1 MAERALILSADVWSM
16 KDEQSGKPLSG
27 VSVWYVNDY
36 REDADDSF
44 GFKPT
49 KVSGTQE
56 ILSELRGKTPGVF
69 EVSFGSRPGAQ
80 NKAQLT
86 LVGVKHVAAVDLFAE
101 HTAFSPAP
109 KSLETKQA
117 EKF

>member
-1 MAERALILSADVWSM
+1 MAERALILSADVWNM

-36 REDADDSF
+36 RDDSTESF

-49 KVSGTQE
+49 KVSATAE
-56 ILSELRGKTPGVF
+56 TLLDLRGKLPGVF

-101 HTAFSPAP
+101 HTAFS
-109 KSLETKQA
+109 SSTKPNDN
-117 EKF
+117 KGL

>member
-1 MAERALILSADVWSM
+1 MERALILSADVWSM
-16 KDEQSGKPLSG
+16 NDERTGKPMSG

-36 REDADDSF
+36 RDDSGDSF
-44 GFKPT
+44 GYKPT
-49 KVSGTQE
+49 KVSGTAE
-56 ILSELRGKTPGVF
+56 ILSQLRGKIPGVF

-86 LVGVKHVAAVDLFAE
+86 LVAVKHVAAVDLFAE

-117 EKF
+117 DKF

>member
-1 MAERALILSADVWSM
+1 MAERALILSADAWDM

-36 REDADDSF
+36 REDSYDSF

-69 EVSFGSRPGAQ
+69 EVSFGSRPGAL

-101 HTAFSPAP
+101 HTAFSPSP
-109 KSLETKQA
+109 KGADIKQA

>member
-1 MAERALILSADVWSM
+1 MERFLILSADAWDM
-16 KDEQSGKPLSG
+16 LDERTGRPMSGI
-27 VSVWYVNDY
+27 SVWYANDY
-36 REDADDSF
+36 REDTEVSF
-44 GFKPT
+44 GYKPT
-49 KVSGTQE
+49 KVAATPE
-56 ILSELRGKTPGVF
+56 TLSQLRGKLPGVF

-86 LVGVKHVAAVDLFAE
+86 LVGVKHVAAVDLFAK

-109 KSLETKQA
+109 KILETKQA

>member
-1 MAERALILSADVWSM
+1 MAERALILSADVWNM
-16 KDEQSGKPLSG
+16 KDEQSGKDISG

-36 REDADDSF
+36 RDDSSDSF

-49 KVSGTQE
+49 KVSATTE
-56 ILSELRGKTPGVF
+56 TLLDLRGKLPGVF

-101 HTAFSPAP
+101 HTAFSASPKQSEG
-109 KSLETKQA
+109 KSL
-117 EKF
+117 